1 MPVMIR
7 KKGDKGQK
15 IAFALLGTPANI
27 SSKSTT
33 KQMKLAEKIFHSSTS
48 IIR

>member
-1 MPVMIR
+1 MIR

-15 IAFALLGTPANI
+15 IAFALLGKPANFD
-27 SSKSTT
+27 SKQTS
-33 KQMKLAEKIFHSSTS
+33 KNMKIAEKIFHSSTS